1 MNSKS
6 AAMHLVSLAAAML
19 SATAVAGAFVV
30 APGETRTLDD
40 STIDGCDSIS
50 VETGGI
56 LVLDTSEA
64 PAVAI
69 TGGGVIRKSNTAT
82 WTMRTEN
89 SSFSGTW
96 EIIGGKVCNSSLK
109 NPFGK
114 SSKGNGCCIV
124 VTNGAT
130 LSVDGNVAE
139 HDHQRFLIGGSGVDG
154 CGALEFGENV
164 LNTGGKLLRYVTLAE
179 DAILSMKGRAIV
191 VEGVFDLAGHKM
203 TVRGGGSLYIMNVDI
218 SETGEILVVGNSDG
232 MTSLMFRSWN
242 NNNIAGV
249 ITDSDSMCFTL
260 GGYARIGTYNRYHA
274 FKRPLRVCGE
284 NNLLEHME
292 QYPDSLTATDQ
303 SCDHQLWSGSITFL
317 DNGGHESG
325 LEIHTVNALCGFTV
339 AGKISGPGSITFS
352 GDGHTFITNED
363 NDYTGSTTFGNGV
376 YVLGS
381 SGAIPDIAKDPA
393 DVVWTKGRLVL
404 SGAAPYRFSRL
415 SAQNQS
421 RNDFT
426 DIVTIDGADVTVT
439 KGGFW
444 GVGVG
449 GYYSR
454 LVVTN
459 SLVRSEDL
467 LQADT
472 FNVVNASY
480 ASMTNSL
487 VVGKGSYGLLEVE
500 AGSVISNRL
509 LVGMHGGNV
518 WNDTSFG
525 AVRQCGG
532 TLVAASP
539 ESVAGKGNSI
549 GVGQCCGGYYEL
561 MDGSLISHGNLNVG
575 YGGIGT
581 FWMRG
586 GSFALTNIFG
596 SSEAGQF
603 GFGSFNQGNGS
614 VRVSGGAFRCH
625 GITRVLVGVAATSNA
640 VHSLTV
646 DGDGAVCDF
655 GQARFKF
662 GYGNNGGSKLLVNMN
677 GGVLRAG
684 GFDKVGDKPDNGMF
698 VNFDGGTLRIASGTN
713 ADEVIVFEDE
723 LSPKGAYR
731 IMVYSGGA
739 TIDTDGHDA
748 RITKPITSPT
758 GKGIASITLDAP
770 ITHTM
775 SPAVKIESRTG
786 CGASAFAHYN
796 WDTHTVDRIDIL
808 SAGDGYEDAT
818 VALYF
823 RPGVAVKVSN
833 VEFADNAKGGSFTK
847 KGMGKLT
854 LKATNTWAGATC
866 VRGGTLAAGC
876 NWAVPVNTSVI
887 ISDGATLDLGNRVHR
902 ISSVTYQVGG
912 GAIARSGS
920 AEMPD
925 AVTFEISVDDILAGK
940 SIALS
945 GDFDLSKVTLCIDG
959 SFPDEMDMKTRYPF
973 VTTSGSFTGIPTV
986 LAPRLPVGYRFV
998 YGQKRVSLAP
1008 SKGFVVIC
1016 R

>member
-1 MNSKS
+1 MNGKS
-6 AAMHLVSLAAAML
+6 AAMHLVAFAAASL
-19 SATAVAGAFVV
+19 SATAMAGAFVV
-30 APGETRTLDD
+30 ASGETRTLDD
-40 STIDGCDSIS
+40 STIDSYDAIS
-50 VETGGI
+50 VGAGGI

-69 TGGGVIRKSNTAT
+69 TGGGVIRKSNSAT

-89 SSFSGTW
+89 PSFTGTW

-114 SSKGNGCCIV
+114 NSKGESCCMV

-130 LSVDGNVAE
+130 LSVDGEVAE

-154 CGALEFGENV
+154 CGALELGENV
-164 LNTGGKLLRYVTLAE
+164 LNTNGKLLRYVTLAE
-179 DAILSMKGRAIV
+179 DAILSMKGLAIV
-191 VEGVFDLAGHKM
+191 VDGVFDLAGHKM
-203 TVRGGGSLYIMNVDI
+203 TVRGGGSLYIMDVDI
-218 SETGEILVVGNSDG
+218 SDTGEILVVGTSDRV
-232 MTSLMFRSWN
+232 TSLMFRSWN
-242 NNNIAGV
+242 NNNIAGC

-260 GGYARIGTYNRYHA
+260 GGYARIGTYNRYNA
-274 FKRPLRVCGE
+274 FKRPLLVRGQ
-284 NNLLEHME
+284 NNVLEHME
-292 QYPDSLTATDQ
+292 QFPDSLTAADQ
-303 SCDHQLWSGSITFL
+303 SCDHQLWEGPITFL
-317 DNGGHESG
+317 DDGS
-325 LEIHTVNALCGFTV
+325 LEIHTQRELCGFTIS
-339 AGKISGPGSITFS
+339 GKISGPGSVTFT
-352 GDGHTFITNED
+352 GDGHTFITNGD
-363 NDYTGSTTFGNGV
+363 NDYTGPTTFGNGV

-415 SAQNQS
+415 SAQNRT

-444 GVGVG
+444 GVGTG

-467 LQADT
+467 LQKDMFNAADT
-472 FNVVNASY
+472 FY
-480 ASMTNSL
+480 PSMTNSL

-509 LVGMHGGNV
+509 LVGMHGNMV
-518 WNDTSFG
+518 YDDTSYG
-525 AVRQCGG
+525 AVRQRGG
-532 TLVAASP
+532 TVVAASP
-539 ESVAGKGNSI
+539 ESAAIKGNSI
-549 GVGQCCGGYYEL
+549 GVGQACGGYYEL
-561 MDGSLISHGNLNVG
+561 VDGSLISHGNFNIG
-575 YGGIGT
+575 AGGIGT
-581 FWMRG
+581 LWMRG

-596 SSEAGQF
+596 SSEAGKF
-603 GFGSFNQGNGS
+603 GFGSFNRGNGS

-625 GITRVLVGVAATSNA
+625 GITSVLVGLGATSNA

-662 GYGNNGGSKLLVNMN
+662 GYGNYGGSKLLVNMN

-684 GFDKVGDKPDNGMF
+684 GFEKVGAKPDNGMF
-698 VNFDGGTLRIASGTN
+698 VNFDGGTFRIASGTN
-713 ADEVIVFEDE
+713 ANEVIVFEDE
-723 LSPKGAYR
+723 LSPNGAYR

-739 TIDTDGHDA
+739 TVDTDGHDA

-775 SPAVKIESRTG
+775 SPIVKIESRTG
-786 CGASAFAHYN
+786 CGASAFAHYD
-796 WDTHTVDRIDIL
+796 WDAHTVDRIDIL

-823 RPGVAVKVSN
+823 RPNAAVKVGN

-854 LKATNTWAGATC
+854 LRATNTWAGATC

-876 NWAVPVNTSVI
+876 HWAIPADTAVV
-887 ISDGATLDLGNRVHR
+887 ISDGATLDLGNKVHR
-902 ISSVTYQVGG
+902 LSSVTYQVGG
-912 GAIARSGS
+912 GAIARSGF
-920 AEMPD
+920 AEMPN
-925 AVTFEISVDDILAGK
+925 AVTFEISSDDILAGK

-945 GDFDLSKVTLCIDG
+945 GDFDLSKVTLCVEG
-959 SFPDEMDMKTRYPF
+959 SFPDEIDRETRYPF
-973 VTTSGSFTGIPTV
+973 VTTSGSFTGTPTV
-986 LAPRLPVGYRFV
+986 LAPRLPVGYRLAF
-998 YGQKRVSLAP
+998 GPKRISLAP
-1008 SKGFVVIC
+1008 IRGFVVIC